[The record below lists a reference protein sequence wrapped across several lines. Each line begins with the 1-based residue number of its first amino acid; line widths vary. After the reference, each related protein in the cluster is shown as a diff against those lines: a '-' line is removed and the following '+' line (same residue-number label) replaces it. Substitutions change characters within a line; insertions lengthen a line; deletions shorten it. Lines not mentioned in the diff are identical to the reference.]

1 MGFGCK
7 YSKMIFFDRENRQKV
22 NGGARSGRVRGAFG
36 ARSGRYG
43 EPGEPRRLQP
53 SLRIGGSAQKVA
65 ESLGYLRKNAFLCIR
80 KFVGPLSG

>member
-7 YSKMIFFDRENRQKV
+7 YSKMIFFGRKNRQKV
-22 NGGARSGRVRGAFG
+22 NGWARPGRD
-36 ARSGRYG
+36 G
-43 EPGEPRRLQP
+43 EPEEPRRLQP

>member
-1 MGFGCK
+1 MDFGCK
-7 YSKMIFFDRENRQKV
+7 YSKMIFFGRENRQKV
-22 NGGARSGRVRGAFG
+22 NGGARSGWG
-36 ARSGRYG
+36 G

-65 ESLGYLRKNAFLCIR
+65 ENLGYLRKNAFLCIR

>member
-7 YSKMIFFDRENRQKV
+7 YSKMIFFGRENRQKV
-22 NGGARSGRVRGAFG
+22 NGGARSGRDRG
-36 ARSGRYG
+36 
-43 EPGEPRRLQP
+43 PGEPRRIQQ

>member
-22 NGGARSGRVRGAFG
+22 NGGARPGRGG
-36 ARSGRYG
+36 ELG

-53 SLRIGGSAQKVA
+53 SLRIGGAAQKVA